1 MKRLIANVIPEET
14 RLAVVEDGELI
25 EFSVE
30 RPESPTL
37 VGSVYKGRVQ
47 RILPGMQAAFV
58 DIGQE
63 KNAFL
68 YTGDQK
74 DGIQLHEG
82 QDVLIQIAKEG
93 FGSKGPK
100 ATLEIILPGRHL
112 ALSPSNHKV
121 GLSRRIENESERE
134 RLRLL
139 AETLCPDKMGVIV
152 RTAAEGATEEELRH
166 DMEHLQEIWRQL
178 LARYQRSNAPA
189 LLYRDL
195 DLAVRMVR
203 DYFTADTHEVIVDD
217 PYAYQCIRELLADQ
231 LPELVDRLVLYKEK
245 EGIFS
250 HYQLKEQMKRLHQRV
265 LDLPSGGTIVI
276 DHTEALTVI
285 DINTSKFVGRSH
297 LADTAYQTN
306 LEAVREIAKQI
317 RLRDLGGMILVDFID
332 MSEKERE
339 GIQTLL
345 KSLVKSDRTR
355 VHLVGFTTLGLMEM
369 TRKKIRKDLLSRLQ
383 SSCPFCQGRGTLFTA
398 ESVAISAIRE
408 LRRRKN
414 RLQNRSVLIQVHPD
428 VAEFFRA
435 RNWLPRLEKELS
447 LKLKIEPLTT
457 LRPDVYTLLGDE
469 TDEPT

>member
-1 MKRLIANVIPEET
+1 MI
-14 RLAVVEDGELI
+14 
-25 EFSVE
+25 
-30 RPESPTL
+30 
-37 VGSVYKGRVQ
+37 
-47 RILPGMQAAFV
+47 
-58 DIGQE
+58 
-63 KNAFL
+63 
-68 YTGDQK
+68 
-74 DGIQLHEG
+74 
-82 QDVLIQIAKEG
+82 
-93 FGSKGPK
+93 
-100 ATLEIILPGRHL
+100 
-112 ALSPSNHKV
+112 
-121 GLSRRIENESERE
+121 
-134 RLRLL
+134 
-139 AETLCPDKMGVIV
+139 
-152 RTAAEGATEEELRH
+152 
-166 DMEHLQEIWRQL
+166 
-178 LARYQRSNAPA
+178 
-189 LLYRDL
+189 
-195 DLAVRMVR
+195 
-203 DYFTADTHEVIVDD
+203 YFTADTHEVIVDD

-383 SSCPFCQGRGTLFTA
+383 SSCPFCQGRGTLFTP

-408 LRRRKN
+408 LRRRKT